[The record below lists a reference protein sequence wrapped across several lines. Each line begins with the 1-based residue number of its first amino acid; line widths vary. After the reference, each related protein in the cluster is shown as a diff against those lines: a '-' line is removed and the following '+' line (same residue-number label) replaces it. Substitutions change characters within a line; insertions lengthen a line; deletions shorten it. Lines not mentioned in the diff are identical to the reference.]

1 MLPDSSPL
9 KMGCWR
15 NWLPAMLTAQSK
27 LKMGFYSFILGIGE
41 TEAVAWSRVSNSEQ
55 GVLAI
60 LAGQGSCGFASRI
73 RL

>member
-1 MLPDSSPL
+1 
-9 KMGCWR
+9 
-15 NWLPAMLTAQSK
+15 MLTAQSK